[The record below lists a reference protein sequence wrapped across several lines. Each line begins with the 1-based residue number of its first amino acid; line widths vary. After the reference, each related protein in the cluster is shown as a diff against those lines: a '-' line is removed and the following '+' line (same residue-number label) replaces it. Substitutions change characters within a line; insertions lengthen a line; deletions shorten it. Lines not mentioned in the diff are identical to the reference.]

1 MSFTKKILSS
11 MLFGIVLGL
20 FINIFLLPSTFIETF
35 IINDILST
43 VASLFL
49 ILLKMIVLPLIFVSI
64 ISGIVSV
71 SDISTLGRIG
81 IKTFALYVLTTIFA
95 ISLALFLSSFIDY
108 DMSLDNN
115 AIIEASNLNQPDT
128 NIILSFFP
136 ENFFAA
142 LASGNIIQVL
152 VFAIFIGVASAMIK
166 SEVTQFI
173 NLIENLNRIFNKIVF
188 IIIKMTPLAVFCLL
202 TKTFALQGIDVFIP
216 LLKYFF
222 VVASV
227 LVIHFVFTYSLIL
240 RIFSNLS
247 IKAYYSKLKSLFL
260 FTFSTSSSNASIPF
274 TLDTVTNKYGVNKS
288 VASFSIPLGAT
299 INMDG
304 TAIMQGCAT
313 FFLASYYG
321 INLELNDYLIIIF
334 TATIASIG
342 TAGIP
347 SAGIFMLSLILTEVG
362 IPLEGITL
370 LLGVDRLLDMLR
382 TSINVSGDT
391 CITCVVAQSENLID
405 HETFVLI
412 NANKCYM

>member
-1 MSFTKKILSS
+1 
-11 MLFGIVLGL
+11 MLFGIVLGI

-108 DMSLDNN
+108 DMSLNN
-115 AIIEASNLNQPDT
+115 NVIVEAANLNQPDT

-166 SEVTQFI
+166 TEVTQFI
-173 NLIENLNRIFNKIVF
+173 NLIENLNRIFNKIVL

-202 TKTFALQGIDVFIP
+202 TKTFALQGIDVFLP

-227 LVIHFVFTYSLIL
+227 LVIHFIFTYSLIL
-240 RIFSNLS
+240 RIFSNLK
-247 IKAYYSKLKSLFL
+247 IKTYYSKLKSLFL

-405 HETFVLI
+405 HDTYNSQKI
-412 NANKCYM
+412 NE